1 MTYEIKIEKA
11 HEEQGTVDLG
21 RLSKIAESILRI
33 SEGAL
38 NIRLKGISHPKGR
51 KSDIL
56 HDALRVSLTGINQGS
71 TILSLSSK
79 KFEET
84 LNSYQLDLF
93 RQEAQKEL
101 SQHTPVSLFINS
113 FMEAMDDTSGMD
125 FIDKQLLGELKK
137 FQKAFQNDNEVFIIS
152 NKRTTPLLEI
162 KKQDFKKIRTLE
174 EKLPEPEPVVINGKV
189 EELKHSK
196 LKVKIET
203 SEGIVDGF
211 LSEEIPSD
219 KIASYWGKN
228 VTVTG
233 NAHYKPGERMTIEID
248 KIFEPD
254 TRDQYFSKKPSTETV
269 EQQIQRQQ
277 REKGTKNQ
285 LSDIVGKWPGD
296 EDFEKLINMLN
307 K

>member
-21 RLSKIAESILRI
+21 RLAKIAESILRI

-38 NIRLKGISHPKGR
+38 NIRLKGISHPRGR

-71 TILSLSSK
+71 TIISLSSK

-84 LNSYQLDLF
+84 LHPYQLDLF
-93 RQEAQKEL
+93 RQESQKEL

-113 FMEAMDDTSGMD
+113 FMEAMDDTSNMD

-137 FQKAFQNDNEVFIIS
+137 FQNAFQNDDEVFILS
-152 NKRTTPLLEI
+152 NKHTTPLLEI

-174 EKLPEPEPVVINGKV
+174 EKLPEPAPIVINGKV

-211 LSEEIPSD
+211 LSEESPSD
-219 KIASYWGKN
+219 EIASYWGKN
-228 VTVTG
+228 VTITG
-233 NAHYKPGERMTIEID
+233 NAHYKPGGQMTIEID

-254 TRDQYFSKKPSTETV
+254 SGDQYFSRKPRTETV